1 MITHFT
7 LQEFFIHRSSS
18 TVLQALSQPSISS
31 NIHACMSLC
40 EDIREHINA
49 PIIINSCYRDKGSNS
64 FTPGASKTSQH
75 LTASA
80 VDIRT
85 SDMNKLYDFFD
96 TLTESLA
103 FGMNIGQV
111 IFYDSFVHV
120 GLSQAFGEPNRPFSI
135 IYDPSYYNN

>member
-18 TVLQALSQPSISS
+18 TVLQALSDPTISS

-49 PIIINSCYRDKGSNS
+49 PIIINSCYRDKRSNTS
-64 FTPGASKTSQH
+64 TPGSSKTSQH

-85 SDMNKLYDFFD
+85 SDLNKLYDFF
-96 TLTESLA
+96 ESLNDASA
-103 FGMNIGQV
+103 FIMNIGQV

-120 GLSQAFGEPNRPFSI
+120 GLSQAFSEPDRPFSI